1 MLNEKLDWSTDSL
14 AAAWAANGAVIMKH
28 GTSIKEDLSRRGN
41 GWQLCSDED
50 CSTHDACRIDE
61 EIISGISQHC
71 APYGWADESGQSRN
85 SHGAV
90 MVMEQKYME
99 MASDNG
105 DQSLAAGPTSSGK
118 TMYRPRQDLLC
129 YADNSQSQ
137 GYWHACDKTGCA
149 CVGDYSC
156 GNSEDGVW
164 EFCRYGCDPET
175 GKCKSGEP
183 VKECELS
190 PLGRGDSA
198 GPFENSCGISI
209 TITDLSEGRNAI
221 TGSVTYNNGGKD
233 PWIVECDGSEQ
244 EVTREGAGD
253 VEKICYVTCDGF
265 FLTMVC

>member
-1 MLNEKLDWSTDSL
+1 
-14 AAAWAANGAVIMKH
+14 
-28 GTSIKEDLSRRGN
+28 
-41 GWQLCSDED
+41 
-50 CSTHDACRIDE
+50 
-61 EIISGISQHC
+61 
-71 APYGWADESGQSRN
+71 
-85 SHGAV
+85 
-90 MVMEQKYME
+90 
-99 MASDNG
+99 
-105 DQSLAAGPTSSGK
+105 
-118 TMYRPRQDLLC
+118 
-129 YADNSQSQ
+129 
-137 GYWHACDKTGCA
+137 
-149 CVGDYSC
+149 
-156 GNSEDGVW
+156 
-164 EFCRYGCDPET
+164 
-175 GKCKSGEP
+175 